1 MEGVTSPGPY
11 GSLHLGQGTFGQAI
25 QAMKDGKRV
34 ARSGWNGKGLF
45 VFMQIPAEIDVK
57 EIVPKMQSLP
67 QSVKDEFQRRLAVL
81 YKDDMTPVDD
91 NVHLSIKYSN
101 QMAIVDTN
109 NNINGW
115 APSSSDSLATDWMV
129 LD

>member
-1 MEGVTSPGPY
+1 MALKRTHVDVVEVSTIE
-11 GSLHLGQGTFGQAI
+11 LHVVRLAFQGF
-25 QAMKDGKRV
+25 DH
-34 ARSGWNGKGLF
+34 
-45 VFMQIPAEIDVK
+45 IPAEIDVK